1 MIRRMLAAAL
11 VAVALAGC
19 GSSSKKSASA
29 TTQTTASGAPA
40 AATIELKNIA
50 FNPKDVTVKVG
61 DTVEWKWDDGAVAH
75 NVSGPDFKSPVQ
87 TSGTYRHT
95 FSAAGQVK
103 FECTLHPGMTGTIE
117 VS

>member
-1 MIRRMLAAAL
+1 MKRILAAAI

-19 GSSSKKSASA
+19 GSSSKKSAAA
-29 TTQTTASGAPA
+29 TTTTSAGGPPP
-40 AATIELKNIA
+40 AATIVLKNIS
-50 FNPKDVTVKVG
+50 FNPKDVTIKVG
-61 DTVEWKWDDGAVAH
+61 DTVEWRWDDGAVQH
-75 NVSGPDFKSPVQ
+75 NVSGPDFKSSVQ

-103 FECTLHPGMTGTIE
+103 FECTLHPGMAGTVE

>member
-1 MIRRMLAAAL
+1 MIKRILATAV

-29 TTQTTASGAPA
+29 TTPTTASGAPA

-75 NVSGPDFKSPVQ
+75 NVSGPDFKSEVL
-87 TSGTYRHT
+87 TKGTFRHT
-95 FSAAGQVK
+95 FSAPGQVK
-103 FECTLHPGMTGTIE
+103 FECTLHPGMTGTVE